1 MPELPEVETVRRG
14 LVALLDGRSVVS
26 AQVLHP
32 RPVRRHPAGPD
43 DFAATLIGRRL
54 RAPRRR
60 GKFLWFPFADG
71 DAMVAHL
78 GMSGQFRDDHPEA
91 PLPPNARVLIDLDNG
106 RQLRFVDQRMFG
118 GLWLSPG
125 GADLPD
131 EVRRIAL
138 DPFDSAFDAVTVAR
152 SMSHRKAGIKRLLLD
167 QCVVS
172 GIGNIY
178 ADEGLWEAGV
188 HGLRPGTGLGPR
200 VVARILES
208 TAEVMRRAL
217 EVGGTSFDALY
228 VDVEGAAGFFA
239 RELGAYGRQGLE
251 CRRCKA
257 TMVREALGGRSHTYC
272 PRCQTRPRRH
282 R

>member
-43 DFAATLIGRRL
+43 DFATTLIGRRL

-172 GIGNIY
+172 GSATSTPTRRCGT
-178 ADEGLWEAGV
+178 APLQHPSSSSVGTPAGEPAAACPV
-188 HGLRPGTGLGPR
+188 RDGRVPGTGRHL
-200 VVARILES
+200 L
-208 TAEVMRRAL
+208 
-217 EVGGTSFDALY
+217 
-228 VDVEGAAGFFA
+228 
-239 RELGAYGRQGLE
+239 RQPLRGCE
-251 CRRCKA
+251 WP
-257 TMVREALGGRSHTYC
+257 VRL
-272 PRCQTRPRRH
+272 P
-282 R
+282 

>member
-178 ADEGLWEAGV
+178 ADEALWRARLHYNTPAAALSV
-188 HGLRPGTGLGPR
+188 RRLASRLRHAQSVMGES
-200 VVARILES
+200 LEQ
-208 TAEVMRRAL
+208 
-217 EVGGTSFDALY
+217 GGTSFDSLY
-228 VDVEGAAGFFA
+228 VDVNGRSGYHD
-239 RELGAYGRQGLE
+239 RSLQVYGRAGRP
-251 CRRCKA
+251 CSRCGQ
-257 TMVREALGGRSHTYC
+257 TLVREAFANRSSFRC
-272 PRCQTRPRRH
+272 PRCQRPTY
-282 R
+282 